1 MIQRFSLDVN
11 QMTCGRDGE
20 YVRVADHSKQMRC
33 LRDALIIARKYVVT
47 HSPAAL
53 AADVKIIDAGLKET
67 DDGND

>member
-20 YVRVADHSKQMRC
+20 YVRLADHLKQVRG
-33 LRDALIIARKYVVT
+33 LREALIIARKYVVT

-53 AADVKIIDAGLKET
+53 DVDVKIIDAALKET
-67 DDGND
+67 EYGN